1 MAPRRRLAALA
12 ALAAATL
19 VASAT
24 PALAQLEGRTCV
36 GRHCGRLLGFPVEH
50 CHVRQGG
57 DPGGEQVCWSSRRGD
72 FACELMGFTVN
83 VPCPGVGGL
92 AAGLASQV
100 ATSVGG
106 FNVFR
111 TEIRRT
117 ATPRAALEGAPAA
130 AAPEEG
136 EPAEGEPEG
145 QPGAAAVLRFGE
157 IRSAL
162 EYEDWTLSGVDGETP
177 GARLSWRREL
187 EGGLLV
193 SAAGSYQ
200 RAEAD
205 GGVSAD
211 LASASAALGHTLG
224 DRWRWS
230 VNATAS
236 DLSGFL
242 DLRLLGGGA
251 QVWFES
257 YRPDGR
263 VLSGGVTYQLTT
275 VDEPGVDDFQT
286 AGAGVAYG
294 FPIGR
299 RLTVDLDLF
308 AVGILEPDLPDDLF
322 YTGGAELGVYLTP
335 RFGLTAGYR
344 VLEGIDGLDSGTLTL
359 GAGTRW

>member
-1 MAPRRRLAALA
+1 VLAVAMLA
-12 ALAAATL
+12 
-19 VASAT
+19 VSVS
-24 PALAQLEGRTCV
+24 PALAQLGGRTCV

-57 DPGGEQVCWSSRRGD
+57 DPGGEQVCWSSLRGD

-83 VPCPGVGGL
+83 VPCPGAGGL

-117 ATPRAALEGAPAA
+117 ATPRAALEGAPAEPA
-130 AAPEEG
+130 E
-136 EPAEGEPEG
+136 EPAEGEQE

-177 GARLSWRREL
+177 GARLSWRREA
-187 EGGLLV
+187 EGGRLLSV
-193 SAAGSYQ
+193 AGSYQ
-200 RAEAD
+200 RAEVD

-211 LASASAALGHTLG
+211 LLSASAAIGHTLG

-236 DLSGFL
+236 DLAGFL
-242 DLRLLGGGA
+242 DLQLLGGGA

-257 YRPDGR
+257 YSPDGR

-275 VDEPGVDDFQT
+275 VDEPGIDDFQT

-294 FPIGR
+294 FPVGR
-299 RLTVDLDLF
+299 RLTVDLDLY

-344 VLEGIDGLDSGTLTL
+344 VLEGIDELDSGTLTL
-359 GAGTRW
+359 GAGARW